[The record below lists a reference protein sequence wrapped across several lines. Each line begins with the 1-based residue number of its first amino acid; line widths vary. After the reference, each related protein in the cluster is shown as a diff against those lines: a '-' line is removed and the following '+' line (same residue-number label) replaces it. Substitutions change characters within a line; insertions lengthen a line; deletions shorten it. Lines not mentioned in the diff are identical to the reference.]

1 MIRALSL
8 RPLSL
13 WALGL
18 LCLGLLVASRAVV
31 AAPPAKA
38 PSWKEDVISAEQRQT
53 YVTNRVARVNIRF
66 RALITDLESNGI
78 LSEKESQEMLAAI
91 DVLAKVKDE
100 NVQQAILSLRAARQG
115 TDDAGEHL
123 ENADIHVD
131 IAVKDLTALLRLAN
145 ALESS
150 QVLRQQLRQLL
161 RLEEALWTECKNAGR
176 AELEGAPVAPAEVVT
191 MASRQSGLEKD
202 AAKLLAMFPAAAAEA
217 VLAEEKGRIKKAAK
231 VYAEGQVDALLASA
245 AASIGEGDFIGA
257 VTPQKDAID
266 VLKQVDQLL
275 KSGKSDF
282 ASDLTQMLS
291 TLNDILLQQREL
303 RTQTES
309 ADQAKFA
316 SQQRQLQGRQRDL
329 YSRLGKVDASQFQ
342 PATDKLTNPVQDA
355 IKAMDD
361 SVTALGAAQ
370 QKETVGHQRE
380 AEAALERAIAMLK
393 KKIAQQS
400 VSGDPV
406 KALRALADLL
416 KEVLKEQIA
425 LREATQEK
433 AKGAQDV
440 SSQSAPQQDIM
451 NRTIPAVEM
460 EEADRLTIQ
469 KALGKALF
477 GMESAVEALKKNEA
491 TTAVPEQVNAEE
503 GLAEAL
509 RAIES
514 ELDKE
519 MAQGDDD
526 AEDLLDDV
534 NQLVELLKKLLE
546 QQKTVNVSTQALS
559 RNNQSIAS
567 QTPIQQDIMDQTIP
581 TVEMEGAESQAIQQA
596 LGKALSGMEAAIE
609 ALRVNNSTNALPA
622 QQQAEE
628 GLAEAIGA
636 AELKLDELKAEAKKE
651 AELEAELAQLDA
663 THKAAEQILAEQK
676 KITADSKKA
685 AEAAAAAEATPAEAK
700 AAAAAANAAQAAQAA
715 LAQKTDQAAQNASPE
730 AKSDL
735 QKAAEAMKAAAKALK
750 AGDQKEAEDQQAM
763 AEEALKSA
771 ASKAAKAKNSKA
783 SNNKKDKGKRGGKMK
798 GKGKSKGAK
807 GSSSKDSKGEG
818 EGGDPTPSNAPP
830 SPPKLAP
837 LKLTGKNIDAKGQE
851 RYFAKG
857 AVSGERSD
865 DKTSDW
871 KTLGHRKQ
879 ETLTDRY
886 IQQLPV
892 EYRELLK
899 NYYQSLSD
907 ED

>member
-1 MIRALSL
+1 MNIALSL
-8 RPLSL
+8 RQLGG
-13 WALGL
+13 LGL
-18 LCLGLLVASRAVV
+18 VCLVIMAAGRAVV
-31 AAPPAKA
+31 AAPPTKA
-38 PSWKEDVISAEQRQT
+38 SSWKKDVISAEQRQT
-53 YVTNRVARVNIRF
+53 YVMNRVERVNIRF

-78 LSEKESQEMLAAI
+78 LGEKESQEMLAAI
-91 DVLAKVKDE
+91 DVLAKVKNE
-100 NVQQAILSLRAARQG
+100 NVQQAILSLRAARRG
-115 TDDAGEHL
+115 TGGAGKYL
-123 ENADIHVD
+123 DKADIHVD

-176 AELEGAPVAPAEVVT
+176 AELEGTPVAPAEVVT
-191 MASRQSGLEKD
+191 MATRQSNLEKD
-202 AAKLLAMFPAAAAEA
+202 AAKLLAMFPAAITEA
-217 VLAEEKGRIKKAAK
+217 VLAEEKQRVKKAAK
-231 VYAEGQVDALLASA
+231 VYAEGQVEALLASA
-245 AASIGEGDFIGA
+245 AGSIDEGDFIGA
-257 VTPQKDAID
+257 VGPQKEAID

-291 TLNDILLQQREL
+291 TLNDILLKQREL
-303 RTQTES
+303 RKQTEA
-309 ADQAKFA
+309 ADPAKFK
-316 SQQRQLQGRQRDL
+316 SQQRPLQGRQRDL
-329 YSRLGKVDASQFQ
+329 YSRLNKVDAGQFRPETEDQ
-342 PATDKLTNPVQDA
+342 TNPVQDA

-370 QKETVGHQRE
+370 QKETIGHQRE
-380 AEAALERAIAMLK
+380 AEAALERAIAMLE

-400 VSGDPV
+400 AASDPV
-406 KALRALADLL
+406 EALRALADLL

-425 LREATQEK
+425 LREGTQEK
-433 AKGAQDV
+433 AKGNQDV
-440 SSQSAPQQDIM
+440 TSQTAPQQDIM
-451 NRTIPAVEM
+451 DRTIPAVEM

-491 TTAVPEQVNAEE
+491 TTAVPQQINAEE

-514 ELDKE
+514 ELEKE
-519 MAQGDDD
+519 LAQGDDD
-526 AEDLLDDV
+526 AEDLLDEL
-534 NQLVELLKKLLE
+534 NMLVELLKKLLA
-546 QQKTVNVSTQALS
+546 QQKAVNVSTQTLS
-559 RNNQSIAS
+559 KNNQSIAS
-567 QTPIQQDIMDQTIP
+567 QTPTQQDIMDRTIP
-581 TVEMEGAESQAIQQA
+581 TVEMEGAESLAIQQA

-622 QQQAEE
+622 QKQAAE
-628 GLAEAIGA
+628 GLAEALGA
-636 AELKLDELKAEAKKE
+636 AELKLDELKAEAKKQ

-676 KITADSKKA
+676 KITADSKEA
-685 AEAAAAAEATPAEAK
+685 AKAAAAEATPAESQ
-700 AAAAAANAAQAAQAA
+700 AAAAAAKAAQAAQKA
-715 LAQKTDQAAQNASPE
+715 LAQKTDQAAQNAAPE
-730 AKSDL
+730 AKSDV
-735 QKAAEAMKAAAKALK
+735 QKAAEAMKAAAEALK

-818 EGGDPTPSNAPP
+818 EGGTPTPGSSPP
-830 SPPKLAP
+830 KPPKLAP

-851 RYFAKG
+851 RYFSKG
-857 AVSGERSD
+857 EVSGERSD

-879 ETLTDRY
+879 EVLTDRY

-899 NYYQSLSD
+899 NYYQSLSTD
-907 ED
+907 D